1 MEAKVA
7 ISEVNGTARRCP
19 LAFCLWEAPFHG
31 ACLACSGS
39 NPARCGLRL
48 RPQFGPHEAPQTLS
62 VPPANGPSL
71 YAVGWLGIRQRRD
84 GTGRWP
90 RRWSHWD
97 TGRPQAVKTWPR
109 RAKACCRGEALRAS
123 AAKQRWI
130 IEFSS
135 SELKRDKLVSDV
147 KPIGLSGL
155 RRWQS
160 MSWPLSWESPFQY
173 CAPRLPAQPYAD

>member
-1 MEAKVA
+1 MARRGWRVAGVEAKVA

-31 ACLACSGS
+31 ACLGALA
-39 NPARCGLRL
+39 PAQTQLAAVYVSARNSDPTKPHKPSRYHPPTG
-48 RPQFGPHEAPQTLS
+48 RPTTQWA
-62 VPPANGPSL
+62 
-71 YAVGWLGIRQRRD
+71 GWGFDTIRQRRD

-90 RRWSHWD
+90 RRWSHRD

-109 RAKACCRGEALRAS
+109 PAKACCRGGALRAS

-160 MSWPLSWESPFQY
+160 MSWPLS
-173 CAPRLPAQPYAD
+173 